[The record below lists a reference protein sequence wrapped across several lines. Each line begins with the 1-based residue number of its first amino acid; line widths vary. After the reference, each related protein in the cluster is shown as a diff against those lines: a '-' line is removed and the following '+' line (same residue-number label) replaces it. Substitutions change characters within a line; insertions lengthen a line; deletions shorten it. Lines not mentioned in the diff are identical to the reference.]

1 MSDYFV
7 LIAYR
12 LLVQNVAS
20 AATVNSSAEKCSQR
34 RLEVAPA
41 CRITTDLR
49 EVDLGS
55 RLAPCRFLKF
65 GRGGR
70 GSRHTIVVRISKAGN
85 VIESCVQGSCIAGD
99 AFCQH
104 CLSSCAEISS
114 SARLVVFRGR
124 ACALEGSFSVLN

>member
-12 LLVQNVAS
+12 LLVQNVAR
-20 AATVNSSAEKCSQR
+20 AATVNSFAEKCSKR

-41 CRITTDLR
+41 CRITTDLH

-55 RLAPCRFLKF
+55 RLAPCHFLCLEE
-65 GRGGR
+65 
-70 GSRHTIVVRISKAGN
+70 VVEEVGTQAGN